1 MFRKAAHILLAS
13 LLLITTMGYS
23 LSKHYCGS
31 NLVEV
36 SINFEADPCCNDE
49 GTSDCCKNETEYFQ
63 LKVDFVSTVSLDNNQ
78 ITEIKVLFPLV
89 FTFSI
94 CASGNIEIQTSN
106 YAESP
111 PPKIQTKLSLLQTYL
126 C

>member
-1 MFRKAAHILLAS
+1 MFRKIVHILFS
-13 LLLITTMGYS
+13 VLLLITTMGYS

-31 NLVEV
+31 ELVDV
-36 SINFEADPCCNDE
+36 SINIEAEPCCDDE
-49 GTSDCCKNETEYFQ
+49 GTSNCCENETEYIQ
-63 LKVDFVSTVSLDNNQ
+63 LKVDFLSQVSFENNQ
-78 ITEIKVLFPLV
+78 ITEIDILFPVV
-89 FTFSI
+89 FIFSD
-94 CASGNIEIQTSN
+94 SELNNIEIKTLK